1 MLTSVQSIM
10 QSILREALIYY
21 SNMDSI
27 PINIGYISKGGS
39 KECISATVSRDS
51 VYRPTFPADRYSS
64 KWSFRLSGIQP
75 T

>member
-21 SNMDSI
+21 SNMDSK
-27 PINIGYISKGGS
+27 PINIGYISKGGC
-39 KECISATVSRDS
+39 KEFISATVSRDS
-51 VYRPTFPADRYSS
+51 VYRPTFPADSYSS
-64 KWSFRLSGIQP
+64 KWPFRLSGIQP

>member
-21 SNMDSI
+21 SNMDSK
-27 PINIGYISKGGS
+27 PINIGYISKGGC
-39 KECISATVSRDS
+39 KEFISATVSRDR

-64 KWSFRLSGIQP
+64 KWPFRLSGIQP